1 MMYLELLWAFF
12 QVGLISFGGGY
23 ASMTPIYEQVVV
35 KNAWLSAGEFSDLI
49 TISQMTPG
57 PIALNS
63 ASFVG
68 LQIAGIP
75 GAIIATVGN
84 VLPSLIIISVLA
96 FVYYRFS
103 SLKVMQFILESL
115 RPAVVSLILI
125 AAISLVLTAFIK
137 PSFDLFNFILFISA
151 LIVLNK
157 TKLDPTLII
166 LGSGLVGIIVHI
178 IL

>member
-103 SLKVMQFILESL
+103 SLKVILTLFAIINCSL
-115 RPAVVSLILI
+115 
-125 AAISLVLTAFIK
+125 
-137 PSFDLFNFILFISA
+137 
-151 LIVLNK
+151 
-157 TKLDPTLII
+157 
-166 LGSGLVGIIVHI
+166 
-178 IL
+178 